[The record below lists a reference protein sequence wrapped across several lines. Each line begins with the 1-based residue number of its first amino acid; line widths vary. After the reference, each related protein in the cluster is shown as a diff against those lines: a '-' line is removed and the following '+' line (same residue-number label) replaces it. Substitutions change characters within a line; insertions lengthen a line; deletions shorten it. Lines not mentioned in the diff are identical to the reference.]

1 MTNKW
6 TRVLKAEEDLIQ
18 IGWDLNFEYY
28 HEPSG
33 IFMSLYDIS
42 SKNAPVYNTTFN
54 QEGYGNKEVSFEKVM
69 EDVNKVE
76 NWFLNGGYK
85 EFFTK
90 IRAEEHTDDGVGGT
104 AWVTQEQYDE
114 ASEDEGWKTSA
125 GTFPLPN
132 DLEYMIDSNLM
143 ISLYVYKDSIVK
155 FEGREASKKVKSS
168 SSLSVLPKLL
178 DKVWYDYDEEDAGRY
193 AQIGS
198 WEIGLGGYDTGYEVS
213 YNGTPIFSITED
225 NELKPFMS
233 DDMLQEEFGFSY
245 NDVEKTLKKH
255 RDLKN
260 IKMVNASKKH
270 YFYIKEDFPAFDGDT
285 RVAVIEEDENGEYF
299 DWNYF
304 DTYEEAEEFLKE
316 MNKKVKASTKVV
328 SYNCKAD
335 NLSSKEQHNEI
346 YKIKD
351 IDNVIHL
358 IRDCSIWQGVEETE
372 EHPKGAIIVTF
383 DENDLDVYDLM
394 QRVGLLADFGY
405 NSDTKKFDLT
415 METRTGHNQI
425 SKNLSE
431 NDLIDIFGIKREL
444 IQQLIDNVNSVEN
457 TSEEE
462 LRYFNPVERIDREK
476 LNKYEKSQHNFE
488 KKESNKKNK
497 VGVEKTSAVTN
508 NYYDYHL
515 ISHAYNHCMDICD
528 MFKIP
533 YTPVEKVEDG
543 QEYLNILNAKI
554 DELTKAISQKY
565 DELKETDKNLADRLF
580 DLYDDCSHD
589 NTLWDAFSEGILPKG
604 DDLFNWD
611 DSPKQAS
618 ANKKIKSFNLKD
630 IITKIQD
637 RYHELMDIGSW
648 SDAEWFKKGE
658 YAYIYIPVNKFD
670 FRKNVTTGE
679 TDKEAVKALEELS
692 GQKVEIIKIKATIKG
707 PYDVMTADAKPT
719 LVDVRFEDG
728 QVWEDVNT
736 EWLKHEPF
744 GEDEEERKEV
754 ESKIVKKDNK
764 YQTQSEKGSSFGTY
778 DTKGEAKE
786 RLKQM
791 EMFKHMK
798 SSSIEDN
805 RHMVERISDLLDSG
819 FEQEEII
826 NIVCNEFECEPQEV
840 EQFLRKVTYASKV
853 VSEREAGKDLNLAIR
868 KANKVLKEEIHRW
881 DIDRRDVAKSVAKNF
896 EEITGVNIDQL
907 FTKVDDKYGSV
918 IENVNAK
925 LFDKQI
931 PKIYK
936 WVKNNF
942 KIDKYDYETMQQ
954 DSDFID
960 MITDEL
966 VDMVDIDKVEYDK
979 R

>member
-6 TRVLKAEEDLIQ
+6 TRVLKAEENKAEINTEEAKKWLEMSYNMLERGKRDNVSPELQQELESYINYVESLLNFSKEASVDTKSDFQEVQSSNAQLDEVKEVKAEEDLIQ
-18 IGWDLNFEYY
+18 IGWELNFEYY

-69 EDVNKVE
+69 EDVDKVE

-90 IRAEEHTDDGVGGT
+90 IRAEEHTDNGVGGT

-114 ASEDEGWKTSA
+114 ASEEEGWKTSA
-125 GTFPLPN
+125 GTFPLPD

-155 FEGREASKKVKSS
+155 FEGRKVSKKVKAMETDYM
-168 SSLSVLPKLL
+168 SVPNMKSFLKQQGAKEISFGTFVQDVKHSENDLVKIIESHGTKKINL
-178 DKVWYDYDEEDAGRY
+178 TYDYYKLYVYKNGAFMKEDLAK
-193 AQIGS
+193 
-198 WEIGLGGYDTGYEVS
+198 
-213 YNGTPIFSITED
+213 YNGNWKERYFIFNNS
-225 NELKPFMS
+225 KS
-233 DDMLQEEFGFSY
+233 
-245 NDVEKTLKKH
+245 
-255 RDLKN
+255 
-260 IKMVNASKKH
+260 ASKKH
-270 YFYIKEDFPAFDGDT
+270 DFYIKEDFPAFDGDT

-316 MNKKVKASTKVV
+316 M
-328 SYNCKAD
+328 
-335 NLSSKEQHNEI
+335 
-346 YKIKD
+346 
-351 IDNVIHL
+351 
-358 IRDCSIWQGVEETE
+358 
-372 EHPKGAIIVTF
+372 KG
-383 DENDLDVYDLM
+383 
-394 QRVGLLADFGY
+394 
-405 NSDTKKFDLT
+405 
-415 METRTGHNQI
+415 
-425 SKNLSE
+425 
-431 NDLIDIFGIKREL
+431 EL
-444 IQQLIDNVNSVEN
+444 
-457 TSEEE
+457 
-462 LRYFNPVERIDREK
+462 
-476 LNKYEKSQHNFE
+476 
-488 KKESNKKNK
+488 KNK
-497 VGVEKTSAVTN
+497 SA
-508 NYYDYHL
+508 
-515 ISHAYNHCMDICD
+515 S
-528 MFKIP
+528 
-533 YTPVEKVEDG
+533 
-543 QEYLNILNAKI
+543 
-554 DELTKAISQKY
+554 
-565 DELKETDKNLADRLF
+565 
-580 DLYDDCSHD
+580 
-589 NTLWDAFSEGILPKG
+589 
-604 DDLFNWD
+604 
-611 DSPKQAS
+611 
-618 ANKKIKSFNLKD
+618 KKIKSFNLKD
-630 IITKIQD
+630 AITKIQD

-679 TDKEAVKALEELS
+679 TDKEAAEALEELS
-692 GQKVEIIKIKATIKG
+692 GQKVEIVKIKATIKG

-736 EWLKHEPF
+736 EWLKHQPF
-744 GEDEEERKEV
+744 GEDED
-754 ESKIVKKDNK
+754 KK
-764 YQTQSEKGSSFGTY
+764 QI
-778 DTKGEAKE
+778 EA
-786 RLKQM
+786 Q
-791 EMFKHMK
+791 
-798 SSSIEDN
+798 IEDN
-805 RHMVERISDLLDSG
+805 RHIVERISDLLDSG

-868 KANKVLKEEIHRW
+868 KANKVLKEEIYRW
-881 DIDRRDVAKSVAKNF
+881 DIGRRDVAKSVAKNF
-896 EEITGVNIDQL
+896 EEITGVNINQL

>member
-1 MTNKW
+1 MKW
-6 TRVLKAEEDLIQ
+6 TKLIKAERQTFSFLIKSEDHELVDNIEVVYLDEDLTKAQ
-18 IGWDLNFEYY
+18 LEVSVRNFEN
-28 HEPSG
+28 G
-33 IFMSLYDIS
+33 QIKS
-42 SKNAPVYNTTFN
+42 SRSWLINN
-54 QEGYGNKEVSFEKVM
+54 
-69 EDVNKVE
+69 D
-76 NWFLNGGYK
+76 
-85 EFFTK
+85 K
-90 IRAEEHTDDGVGGT
+90 IKQAEQLVANFQKKWSTYLFD
-104 AWVTQEQYDE
+104 
-114 ASEDEGWKTSA
+114 SA
-125 GTFPLPN
+125 GSKYLTDQVWN
-132 DLEYMIDSNLM
+132 DITA
-143 ISLYVYKDSIVK
+143 I
-155 FEGREASKKVKSS
+155 REQVCVDNKKSS

-178 DKVWYDYDEEDAGRY
+178 DKVWYDYDEEDIGKY
-193 AQIGS
+193 AQIGF

-213 YNGTPIFSITED
+213 YNGTPIFSITEY

-233 DDMLQEEFGFSY
+233 DDMLQDEFGFSY
-245 NDVEKTLKKH
+245 NDIEKTLKKH

-270 YFYIKEDFPAFDGDT
+270 DFYIKEDFPAFDGDI

-316 MNKKVKASTKVV
+316 M
-328 SYNCKAD
+328 
-335 NLSSKEQHNEI
+335 
-346 YKIKD
+346 
-351 IDNVIHL
+351 
-358 IRDCSIWQGVEETE
+358 
-372 EHPKGAIIVTF
+372 KG
-383 DENDLDVYDLM
+383 
-394 QRVGLLADFGY
+394 
-405 NSDTKKFDLT
+405 
-415 METRTGHNQI
+415 
-425 SKNLSE
+425 
-431 NDLIDIFGIKREL
+431 EL
-444 IQQLIDNVNSVEN
+444 
-457 TSEEE
+457 
-462 LRYFNPVERIDREK
+462 
-476 LNKYEKSQHNFE
+476 
-488 KKESNKKNK
+488 KNK
-497 VGVEKTSAVTN
+497 SA
-508 NYYDYHL
+508 
-515 ISHAYNHCMDICD
+515 S
-528 MFKIP
+528 
-533 YTPVEKVEDG
+533 
-543 QEYLNILNAKI
+543 
-554 DELTKAISQKY
+554 
-565 DELKETDKNLADRLF
+565 
-580 DLYDDCSHD
+580 
-589 NTLWDAFSEGILPKG
+589 
-604 DDLFNWD
+604 
-611 DSPKQAS
+611 
-618 ANKKIKSFNLKD
+618 KKIKSFNLKD
-630 IITKIQD
+630 AITKIQD

-736 EWLKHEPF
+736 EWLKHKPF
-744 GEDEEERKEV
+744 GEDE
-754 ESKIVKKDNK
+754 DNK
-764 YQTQSEKGSSFGTY
+764 QI
-778 DTKGEAKE
+778 EA
-786 RLKQM
+786 Q
-791 EMFKHMK
+791 
-798 SSSIEDN
+798 IEDN

-868 KANKVLKEEIHRW
+868 KANKVLKEEIYRW
-881 DIDRRDVAKSVAKNF
+881 DIGRRDVAKSVAKNF
-896 EEITGVNIDQL
+896 EEITGININQL

-925 LFDKQI
+925 LFDKQM

>member
-18 IGWDLNFEYY
+18 IGWELNFEYY

-42 SKNAPVYNTTFN
+42 SKNAPVYNTTFS

-69 EDVNKVE
+69 EDVDKVE

-90 IRAEEHTDDGVGGT
+90 IRAEEHTDNGVGGT

-114 ASEDEGWKTSA
+114 ASEEEGWKTSA

-155 FEGREASKKVKSS
+155 FGARE
-168 SSLSVLPKLL
+168 
-178 DKVWYDYDEEDAGRY
+178 
-193 AQIGS
+193 
-198 WEIGLGGYDTGYEVS
+198 T
-213 YNGTPIFSITED
+213 
-225 NELKPFMS
+225 
-233 DDMLQEEFGFSY
+233 
-245 NDVEKTLKKH
+245 
-255 RDLKN
+255 
-260 IKMVNASKKH
+260 SKKH
-270 YFYIKEDFPAFDGDT
+270 DFYIKEDFPAFDGDT

-316 MNKKVKASTKVV
+316 M
-328 SYNCKAD
+328 
-335 NLSSKEQHNEI
+335 
-346 YKIKD
+346 
-351 IDNVIHL
+351 
-358 IRDCSIWQGVEETE
+358 
-372 EHPKGAIIVTF
+372 KG
-383 DENDLDVYDLM
+383 
-394 QRVGLLADFGY
+394 
-405 NSDTKKFDLT
+405 
-415 METRTGHNQI
+415 
-425 SKNLSE
+425 
-431 NDLIDIFGIKREL
+431 EL
-444 IQQLIDNVNSVEN
+444 
-457 TSEEE
+457 
-462 LRYFNPVERIDREK
+462 
-476 LNKYEKSQHNFE
+476 
-488 KKESNKKNK
+488 KNK
-497 VGVEKTSAVTN
+497 SA
-508 NYYDYHL
+508 
-515 ISHAYNHCMDICD
+515 S
-528 MFKIP
+528 
-533 YTPVEKVEDG
+533 
-543 QEYLNILNAKI
+543 
-554 DELTKAISQKY
+554 
-565 DELKETDKNLADRLF
+565 
-580 DLYDDCSHD
+580 
-589 NTLWDAFSEGILPKG
+589 
-604 DDLFNWD
+604 
-611 DSPKQAS
+611 
-618 ANKKIKSFNLKD
+618 KKIKSFNLKD
-630 IITKIQD
+630 AITKIQD

-679 TDKEAVKALEELS
+679 TDKEAAEALEELS
-692 GQKVEIIKIKATIKG
+692 GQKVEIVKIKATIKG

-736 EWLKHEPF
+736 EWLKHQPF
-744 GEDEEERKEV
+744 GEDED
-754 ESKIVKKDNK
+754 KK
-764 YQTQSEKGSSFGTY
+764 QI
-778 DTKGEAKE
+778 EA
-786 RLKQM
+786 Q
-791 EMFKHMK
+791 
-798 SSSIEDN
+798 IEDN
-805 RHMVERISDLLDSG
+805 RHIVERISDLLDSG

-868 KANKVLKEEIHRW
+868 KANKVLKEEIYRW
-881 DIDRRDVAKSVAKNF
+881 DIGRRDVAKSVAKNF
-896 EEITGVNIDQL
+896 EEITGVNINQL